1 MAVGNRNNQV
11 GTDERLM
18 AAPHSAPIKRA
29 ESNPARRRERQ
40 FTRTVLATMADM
52 VAACDA
58 TGAIIMM
65 NAAMADALGHP
76 PTPVPAAAWA
86 KLWAHHR
93 LDGTRVQTRDL
104 PLNRA
109 LRGETVTDEDIVITV
124 DGKLP
129 HTVVINAASLA
140 DAEALPWGAVVLMH
154 DVTLQREAE
163 ARLAFQAMH
172 DGLTGLPNRA
182 LFVDHV
188 RRALHRAARHRW
200 STGVIAINIDAF
212 DAINARLGD
221 DVGDQVLA
229 EVARRLQAS
238 TRSSDS
244 VSRQLETVA
253 RLGGDEF
260 FVLCER
266 VGGARGAAR
275 VAARVAQLFAEPIAA
290 GDEGVQISV
299 RMGITVT
306 RGTKP
311 DPDVVIREA
320 KSALRRAGETGA
332 GTCAFFAEAMRAE
345 QMTRIDDEHALR
357 FALERGELR
366 VVFQPKISLANDRV
380 VGVEALLRWEH
391 PERGTIPPSTFIP
404 LAEDTGLIV
413 PIGAWVLRQAC
424 VQGTRWLRQNTT
436 PPAPTVSVNLSARQF
451 DPELVET
458 LRTVLAETGMD
469 PTHLCLEVTE
479 SMVMGDPE
487 QATDMLHQI
496 KALGLNLSMDDF
508 GTGYSSLAYL
518 RRFPLT
524 ELKID
529 KSFVD
534 GLGRDPECTAIVA
547 AVMGMAHAMDLSVVA
562 EGVETGAQVDALRA
576 LGCDQAQGYYYARP
590 LPADRIDDLLINTRL
605 DGDRARA
612 PGARGTTEWGS
623 GTIVIVDD
631 AADIRLFA
639 RMTLTAAGFG
649 VHEAETGEGAIDLI
663 RRVLP
668 DCVVLD
674 THMPGISGLD
684 VCRVLRA
691 DATTRELTVVML
703 TSDGKAAE
711 KAEAFSLDVD
721 DYIVKPFVPRD
732 LVSRVTAAIRRR
744 AETRSPSGRS
754 TPSVR

>member
-1 MAVGNRNNQV
+1 MAVGKRNNQV
-11 GTDERLM
+11 GTDERLIVALDS
-18 AAPHSAPIKRA
+18 AATQRA
-29 ESNPARRRERQ
+29 DSNLAGRRERQ
-40 FTRTVLATMADM
+40 FTRAVLDTMADL
-52 VAACDA
+52 AAVCDA
-58 TGAIIMM
+58 TGAIIVM
-65 NAAMADALGHP
+65 NPAMAGAAGHP
-76 PTPVPAAAWA
+76 PTPVPAAAWE
-86 KLWAHHR
+86 KLWAHRR
-93 LDGTRVQTRDL
+93 LDGTPVQTRDL

-109 LRGETVTDEDIVITV
+109 LRGETITDEDMVVTMN
-124 DGKLP
+124 GTL
-129 HTVVINAASLA
+129 HRTVVINAASLG
-140 DAEALPWGAVVLMH
+140 DAGALPWGAVVVMH

-163 ARLAFQAMH
+163 ARLAFHTMH

-188 RRALHRAARHRW
+188 RRALHRATRHRW
-200 STGVIAINIDAF
+200 STGLIAINVDDF
-212 DAINARLGD
+212 DAINARLGH

-229 EVARRLQAS
+229 SVAHRLQAS

-275 VAARVAQLFAEPIAA
+275 VAARVAHVFTEPIAV

-299 RMGITVT
+299 RMGITVI
-306 RGTKP
+306 RDAKP

-332 GTCAFFAEAMRAE
+332 GTCAFFAEAMRAA
-345 QMTRIDDEHALR
+345 QMTRIDDGHALR

-366 VVFQPKISLANDRV
+366 VVFQPKVSLANDRV

-391 PERGTIPPSTFIP
+391 PERGMIPPSTFIP
-404 LAEDTGLIV
+404 LAEETGLIV
-413 PIGAWVLRQAC
+413 PIGSWVLRQAC
-424 VQGTRWLRQNTT
+424 EHGARWLRQNTI

-451 DPELVET
+451 DAELVET

-487 QATDMLHQI
+487 QATEMLHQI
-496 KALGLNLSMDDF
+496 KALGVNLSMDDF

-534 GLGRDPECTAIVA
+534 GLGRDPESTAIVA

-562 EGVETGAQVDALRA
+562 EGVETSAQVDALRA

-590 LPADRIDDLLINTRL
+590 LPADRIDDLLSKAHV

-612 PGARGTTEWGS
+612 HDARGTTEWGS

-631 AADIRLFA
+631 AADVRLFA

-691 DATTRELTVVML
+691 DPTTRELTVVML
-703 TSDGKAAE
+703 TSDGKATE

-744 AETRSPSGRS
+744 TETRSESGRS
-754 TPSVR
+754 TPSVL